1 MTLADLEGEE
11 GGQILSFDCSFRQ
24 KKNRLAHPLWEFVP
38 PQENPGSATD
48 HFKGISKALQ
58 LYFRIFTN
66 VHEDA
71 EKKDDEVV
79 YLADTR
85 DLRSDC

>member
-11 GGQILSFDCSFRQ
+11 GVPNSFIFIQFSA

-58 LYFRIFTN
+58 LYFRICTN

-71 EKKDDEVV
+71 EKEDDEVP
-79 YLADTR
+79 
-85 DLRSDC
+85 C